1 MRKLFVILV
10 LLSYALLSFRFEGN
24 FNQEFKGYLGQH
36 ADRATAGLVELFQLV
51 DGKDYTIEDAKEKLE
66 ACRLQYKVIEPF
78 IIHFFPVEARILNS
92 PVVPEMEEDDE
103 VSAMVIPHGYQ
114 YLESLLYSDSVE
126 FFRGK
131 IKDEVDEVVDLM
143 GRFSELISYMDFRER
158 DVFEALQ
165 MHLVRQFMLGFAN
178 FETVESRAGVRESAA
193 TLLAFKDLLL
203 RVYPDAAGSQ
213 EAAMKDLFSAIDK
226 AVTFMND
233 VRPGDEPDFFT
244 FYSTYYIPVSEQ
256 LVRMRVMSVEDD
268 YYNTSALNL
277 QVRSIFD
284 PGAFNTFFFLPAK
297 QLPSREAVIE
307 LGRTLFFDPAL
318 SANNLRACASC
329 HQPGKAFTDGLAQ
342 SLAFEQGEKLKRNA
356 PTIINSVLQR
366 KLFHDGRA
374 FTFEDQAGQVMN
386 NPLEMHNN
394 FGEVSVKLQASDQY
408 VDWFRRAFAE
418 TEDTVITSRSILI
431 ALAEYERSLLG
442 MNSRF
447 DQTISGRFQVLTEDE
462 KKGFN
467 LFMGKADCASCHF
480 LPLFNGLVPPEYM
493 ETDWEILGVPS
504 LEDKH
509 KLDKDIGRAG
519 IVDAPIFMHAFK
531 TPTLRNIELTAP
543 YMHNGVF
550 KTLEEVVDFYDAG
563 GGSGLGFEVPFQTL
577 GEDSLHL
584 SDAEKKQLIAFM
596 KSLTDTINLTRQ
608 PTKLP
613 AFPASS
619 ELNDRTLG
627 GQY

>member
-1 MRKLFVILV
+1 MRKLLIIIV
-10 LLSYALLSFRFEGN
+10 LAGCFLLSFRSEKN
-24 FNQEFKGYLGQH
+24 FNQEFKGFFGQY
-36 ADRATAGLVELFQLV
+36 ADSATGGLVEFFQLV
-51 DGKDYTIEDAKEKLE
+51 DGKGYAIAHAREKLE
-66 ACRLQYKVIEPF
+66 ACRMQYKIIEPF
-78 IIHFFPVEARILNS
+78 IVHFFPVEARVLNS
-92 PVVPEMEEDDE
+92 PTVPEMEEDDE

-114 YLESLLYSDSVE
+114 FLESLLYSDSVD
-126 FFRGK
+126 FLRGK
-131 IKDEVDEVVDLM
+131 IKDEIDEIVDIM

-178 FETVESRAGVRESAA
+178 FETVDSRAGVRESAA
-193 TLLAFKDLLL
+193 TLLAYKDFLG
-203 RVYPDAAGSQ
+203 RVYSEADGRQ
-213 EAAMKDLFSAIDK
+213 QAAMKDLFHSIDR
-226 AVTFMND
+226 AVAFMND
-233 VRPGDEPDFFT
+233 VRPGDEPDYFT

-256 LVRMRVMSVEDD
+256 LVRMREMSFEDN
-268 YYNTSALNL
+268 YYTTTALNL

-284 PGAFNTFFFLPAK
+284 PGAFNTFFFLPAN

-394 FGEVSVKLQASDQY
+394 FGAVSTKLQTSEQY
-408 VDWFRRAFAE
+408 VSWFRHAFAE

-447 DQTISGRFQVLTEDE
+447 DQSISGRFQVLTEDE

-480 LPLFNGLVPPEYM
+480 LPLFNGLAPPEYM
-493 ETDWEILGVPS
+493 ETDWEILGTPS
-504 LEDKH
+504 AGDKR
-509 KLDKDIGRAG
+509 KLDDDIGRAG
-519 IVDAPIFMHAFK
+519 IIDAPIFVHAFK
-531 TPTLRNIELTAP
+531 TPTLRNVELTAP

-550 KTLEEVVDFYDAG
+550 RTLEEVVDFYDAG
-563 GGSGLGFEVPFQTL
+563 GGSGLGFDVPFQTL

-584 SDAEKKQLIAFM
+584 TDKEKKQLIDFM
-596 KSLTDTINLTRQ
+596 KSLTDTINLTSSPGR
-608 PTKLP
+608 LP
-613 AFPASS
+613 AFPDNS
-619 ELNDRTLG
+619 ELNDRPLG